1 MTNKVAFMNENDN
14 DYHLDLQ
21 VKSKKNLIIFN
32 YKYKRILKMKD
43 RVYLLPLIAKYTPSK
58 NKKICSLINN
68 FFVINQSE

>member
-32 YKYKRILKMKD
+32 YSNIKE
-43 RVYLLPLIAKYTPSK
+43 
-58 NKKICSLINN
+58 
-68 FFVINQSE
+68 F